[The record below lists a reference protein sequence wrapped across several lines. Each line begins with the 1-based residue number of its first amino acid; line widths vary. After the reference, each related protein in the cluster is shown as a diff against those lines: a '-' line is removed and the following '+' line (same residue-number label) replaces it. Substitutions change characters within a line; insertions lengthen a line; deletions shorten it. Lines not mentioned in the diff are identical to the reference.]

1 MTELLDQGAAAIAAA
16 VRTGKTKARDIAEMA
31 IARVE
36 ARNKQ
41 LTAIVDFD
49 PAEARASADAVDA
62 RRKQGFDGAI
72 LGVPY
77 TVKDTTWVQG
87 RTRHQRLAALQGFQA
102 AARRRRRRAPEGARA
117 ASSSA

>member
-16 VRTGKTKARDIAEMA
+16 VRAGTIRARDVAEMA

-36 ARNKQ
+36 ARNSQ

-62 RRKQGFDGAI
+62 RLKQGFDGAI

-77 TVKDTTWVQG
+77 TRQARTTVLG
-87 RTRHQRLAALQGFQA
+87 CTALFGS
-102 AARRRRRRAPEGARA
+102 PELLD
-117 ASSSA
+117 